1 MEHQEVFQVAGL
13 LAKYIKG
20 ELSSQEQAELEV
32 WKNSSPQ
39 HVRLMEEFLQATFWE
54 KKQVAEERCGKKQA
68 FQKFIRWK
76 QEYQHRRRMRRIGL
90 GSAAAVV
97 ILFITVAGLLWRPYQ
112 GQEQEIVQNHILP
125 AGESRAVLTLADGQK
140 MSLDK
145 KRADT
150 LIQMGEVRINT
161 LQGEINYEAA
171 KHKVGVE
178 HYNQLDIPRKGEYRL
193 VLADGTRI
201 WLNSE
206 SSLKYPV
213 AFQGNERKVYLEGEA
228 YFEVSKD
235 EHKPFIVVSG
245 ESSIRVLG
253 TSFNVRAYADEAQ
266 LYATLVEGTVRL
278 SHAQQSLILYPDEQG
293 VITFV
298 SRKLEKR
305 KVDANLYTAWKDGRF
320 IFENQTLEE
329 IMNTLGRWYDVKV
342 FYSNEQV
349 KQAVFN
355 GNLKRYDNFDQIVKM
370 LELTG
375 VAHFKINGETIII
388 SE

>member
-1 MEHQEVFQVAGL
+1 ML
-13 LAKYIKG
+13 
-20 ELSSQEQAELEV
+20 
-32 WKNSSPQ
+32 
-39 HVRLMEEFLQATFWE
+39 
-54 KKQVAEERCGKKQA
+54 
-68 FQKFIRWK
+68 
-76 QEYQHRRRMRRIGL
+76 
-90 GSAAAVV
+90 
-97 ILFITVAGLLWRPYQ
+97 
-112 GQEQEIVQNHILP
+112 
-125 AGESRAVLTLADGQK
+125 
-140 MSLDK
+140 
-145 KRADT
+145 
-150 LIQMGEVRINT
+150 
-161 LQGEINYEAA
+161 
-171 KHKVGVE
+171 
-178 HYNQLDIPRKGEYRL
+178 
-193 VLADGTRI
+193 
-201 WLNSE
+201 
-206 SSLKYPV
+206 
-213 AFQGNERKVYLEGEA
+213 
-228 YFEVSKD
+228 
-235 EHKPFIVVSG
+235 
-245 ESSIRVLG
+245 
-253 TSFNVRAYADEAQ
+253 RAYADEEQ